1 MVVREPNFKRAD
13 YCHPGPS
20 FPPANMEVLVPRS
33 GRAVRA

>member
-20 FPPANMEVLVPRS
+20 FLPANMEVLVPMS
-33 GRAVRA
+33 GRALRA